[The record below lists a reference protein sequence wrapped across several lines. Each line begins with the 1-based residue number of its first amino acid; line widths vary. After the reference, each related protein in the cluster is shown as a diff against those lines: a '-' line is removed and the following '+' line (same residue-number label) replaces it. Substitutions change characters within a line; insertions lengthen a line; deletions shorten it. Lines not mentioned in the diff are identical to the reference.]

1 MAEGKVDVSSILSP
15 FTTREVCFSEE
26 NFDKLVKLTDYNVLN
41 NEKLIIQAL
50 RLAVARRKQRN
61 YQPPLTSFNL
71 PRDISW
77 VVYYVV
83 RSRCLI
89 LASDTCSRNP
99 IILRTCWTPSH
110 LHDCSDE
117 QIGIYQRFNP
127 KQTSKRQICVQF
139 CYLVT
144 LPIDIYIYSV

>member
-61 YQPPLTSFNL
+61 FQPPHTIFGLSCG
-71 PRDISW
+71 ISW
-77 VVYYVV
+77 VVYGLV

-89 LASDTCSRNP
+89 LLSDTCSGNH
-99 IILRTCWTPSH
+99 IILRTFWTPPY
-110 LHDCSDE
+110 LHGSSDRLE
-117 QIGIYQRFNP
+117 F
-127 KQTSKRQICVQF
+127 TSGLIQNKLQSSKF
-139 CYLVT
+139 FFSFVT
-144 LPIDIYIYSV
+144 ELLY